1 MPVQFEP
8 YPGIGKITRKVL
20 RESRTAAVRILV
32 VSLVAVFLL
41 VYEYKRE
48 SAAWRAFEVMV
59 AVAVAVFVYPFV
71 EGPIRLHSRGRL
83 ALHSGY
89 RLPPESCGPPSPEY
103 RDSDLRHL
111 GFDYAGQ
118 LIDPAGTRNV
128 GIRMDL
134 YVHQGNQDS
143 AYLAEIISGLGATP
157 VVSFKA
163 RFEDGFAFETNNV
176 SNASIF
182 KGNPDHRSFRFP
194 QIRSTESLY
203 RLHRRIKQDAVA
215 DHHYPIIADKQ
226 GELAEFVARAE
237 VLHQRMAQCGDY
249 RLSLEGDCY
258 RPTWTGAIRQSWLL
272 AWPVKQIRAI
282 RLQNNSLRVARE
294 LGLPINVK
302 LGRIYEPAD
311 EDNPSH

>member
-1 MPVQFEP
+1 VRRGEL
-8 YPGIGKITRKVL
+8 L
-20 RESRTAAVRILV
+20 RSWSPWRSPFLFIHLLRDRSVSILAAGSLCTAAT
-32 VSLVAVFLL
+32 A
-41 VYEYKRE
+41 
-48 SAAWRAFEVMV
+48 
-59 AVAVAVFVYPFV
+59 
-71 EGPIRLHSRGRL
+71 
-83 ALHSGY
+83 
-89 RLPPESCGPPSPEY
+89 
-103 RDSDLRHL
+103 RHL
-111 GFDYAGQ
+111 KAAAHHRPNTATQIFGILASTAGQ

-128 GIRMDL
+128 GIRMNL

-143 AYLAEIISGLGATP
+143 AYLAEIISGLGTTP

-182 KGNPDHRSFRFP
+182 KENPDHRSFRFP
-194 QIRSTESLY
+194 QVRSTDSLY

-215 DHHYPIIADKQ
+215 DHHHPIIADKQ

-237 VLHQRMAQCGDY
+237 ALHQRMAQCGDY
-249 RLSLEGDCY
+249 QLSLEGDCY
-258 RPTWTGAIRQSWLL
+258 RPTWKGAMRQSWLL